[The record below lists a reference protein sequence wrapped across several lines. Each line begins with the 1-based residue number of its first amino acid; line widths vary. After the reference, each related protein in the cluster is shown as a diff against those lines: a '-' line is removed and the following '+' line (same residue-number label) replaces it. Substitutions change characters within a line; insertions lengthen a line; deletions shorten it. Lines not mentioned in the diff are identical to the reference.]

1 MSPLLAGVAMA
12 VVAGGIV
19 AVSVRDARIV
29 VLALTTVLVV
39 SPAVADPMA
48 APAGLAAR
56 GIGGI
61 LAGYLLLI
69 ATRTR
74 VDVSIPVATTEGS
87 RIGWPAEILVAAAAS
102 IAGMAAHGLGAPA
115 LGPAAAT
122 AAGFAI
128 AALAV
133 APVVTGRDVV
143 RIGAGLLLLLDAALL
158 VRVALG
164 GTPEPLEQLL
174 TAALVVALAGAI
186 AAVAR
191 TARSDGHG
199 GFDLA
204 SDPAHRRHEPDAHPI
219 AERSAAVR

>member
-1 MSPLLAGVAMA
+1 MNPLLAGVAMA

-19 AVSVRDARIV
+19 AVSVRDARVV
-29 VLALTTVLVV
+29 VLALTAVLVLT
-39 SPAVADPMA
+39 PAVADPMA

-69 ATRTR
+69 ATRSRT
-74 VDVSIPVATTEGS
+74 DVSVPVATTEGS

-102 IAGMAAHGLGAPA
+102 VAGMAAHGLGAPA
-115 LGPAAAT
+115 IGPAAAT

-128 AALAV
+128 AAIAV
-133 APVVTGRDVV
+133 PSVLTGRDLV
-143 RIGAGLLLLLDAALL
+143 RIGAGLLLMLDAALL

-164 GTPEPLEQLL
+164 GTPQPLEQLL
-174 TAALVVALAGAI
+174 TAALLIALAGAI

-191 TARSDGHG
+191 AARSDGHG

-204 SDPAHRRHEPDAHPI
+204 IETTHRRHEPDAHPMSDPPV
-219 AERSAAVR
+219 ANG

>member
-1 MSPLLAGVAMA
+1 MNPLLAGVAMA
-12 VVAGGIV
+12 VVAGGVV
-19 AVSVRDARIV
+19 AVSVRDARVV
-29 VLALTTVLVV
+29 VLALTSVLVLT
-39 SPAVADPMA
+39 PAVAEPMA

-69 ATRTR
+69 ATRSR
-74 VDVSIPVATTEGS
+74 ADVSVPVATTEGS
-87 RIGWPAEILVAAAAS
+87 RIGWPAEVLVAAAAS
-102 IAGMAAHGLGAPA
+102 VAGMAAHGLGAPA
-115 LGPAAAT
+115 LGPASAT

-128 AALAV
+128 AAIAV
-133 APVVTGRDVV
+133 PSVLTGRDVV
-143 RIGAGLLLLLDAALL
+143 RIGTGLMLLLDAGLL

-174 TAALVVALAGAI
+174 TAALIVALAGAI

-204 SDPAHRRHEPDAHPI
+204 NEPTHRRHDPDAHPI
-219 AERSAAVR
+219 ADPSAALR